1 MGSGN
6 PGARRHTLLLAA
18 VVFLLIAGLVDPAIL
33 HRFACQA
40 GIVTAAF
47 LVIAA
52 FLAAKGI
59 RKLADVFFRGSARP
73 WYGRAGVAVFLCII
87 LPCLNV
93 LFIQADNMLFN
104 ITNWVQVTSQQAR
117 MFVFMAMELL
127 WIAVL
132 E

>member
-1 MGSGN
+1 MSTKN
-6 PGARRHTLLLAA
+6 PAARRHTLLFAA
-18 VVFLLIAGLVDPAIL
+18 VVFLLIAGFIDPGIL

-73 WYGRAGVAVFLCII
+73 WYGRAGVVVFLCIV
-87 LPCLNV
+87 LPCVNIV
-93 LFIQADNMLFN
+93 FIIIDNMFFD
-104 ITNWVQVTSQQAR
+104 ITAISQVTGQQVR
-117 MFVFMAMELL
+117 MFVFMALELL
-127 WIAVL
+127 WIALL